1 LKKSKKIIKI
11 VFSVLLFYAAITLV
25 FSADILSRYN
35 YISNQ
40 LEIQLVIISY
50 LLAALSFYLV
60 ANMIPKKYNIIKF
73 LLYFWSGGSILFSS
87 MYFAYFVIKM
97 MF

>member
-1 LKKSKKIIKI
+1 MKKF
-11 VFSVLLFYAAITLV
+11 FSVLLFYAAITLV

>member
-1 LKKSKKIIKI
+1 MKKSKKIIKI
-11 VFSVLLFYAAITLV
+11 VFSVLLFYAGITLV

-40 LEIQLVIISY
+40 LEIQFVIISY
-50 LLAALSFYLV
+50 LLVALSFYLV